1 MLYFFWLLIYK
12 YFECRST
19 RVKFIVK
26 TQTILIGPILLVNK
40 RHATW
45 ENQQQLDLTEWPSHR
60 HWIKLSWGSIY
71 VSTKKFLIFQCA
83 LARASQICL
92 VLTLIIA
99 QSFQYQKRILLILF
113 RRGKFSCLC
122 FSLYHS
128 GCDFVHPPANVASS
142 ASVTSMNHSSRE
154 ACIENNLRTWSSAR
168 RIVKVIERRA
178 HW

>member
-1 MLYFFWLLIYK
+1 MLTFKYFTEILYFFWLLIYK

-71 VSTKKFLIFQCA
+71 VSTRKFLISQCA

-113 RRGKFSCLC
+113 RLNF
-122 FSLYHS
+122 Y
-128 GCDFVHPPANVASS
+128 GCNKIKSIELPATHLKIWFLWRNFF
-142 ASVTSMNHSSRE
+142 
-154 ACIENNLRTWSSAR
+154 
-168 RIVKVIERRA
+168 
-178 HW
+178 